1 MKEGLRI
8 AVTSD
13 SHIGR
18 KYPTLEFRE
27 QDVNEGFQLLL
38 EDLGGASPDVL
49 IHGGDL
55 FDTVFPPGWI
65 FDLGLTSLQSV
76 PRAGKDLEIREV
88 VHGQANRSNI
98 FIIHGNHDGS
108 ADARCESGCF
118 SVLKYFDSMSL
129 VNYMDVRK
137 LGEEIYLPRFVLEGG
152 GVRVGIQGIG
162 HRSMS
167 QFQNLFAIAEPLE
180 EVNHNILVVHQSI
193 ADLTTPYTRGEILPM
208 EIFVDRGFDLV
219 IAAHTHKPAE
229 EELRGTKFLVPGST
243 ERIDSGEFGEGKA
256 YYLLDITPEDILYR
270 RVTLDVDSIRR
281 IRRYNVDV
289 DGLSGS
295 EITRQCL
302 DAVTEPSIEEA
313 LLYFVIRGET
323 PHGYMDVDKA
333 DIEGN
338 FRERGARAVK
348 INTKNVVRRDIS
360 KMVADGIGVQV
371 TEKTLEE
378 CISER
383 TIRDLSGNP
392 IRDPTLVALLA
403 RAAFAIYKAYERGEK
418 EAVPG
423 VLEKEILSVAESLHQ
438 GGGDDL

>member
-1 MKEGLRI
+1 MEGLRV

-18 KYPTLEFRE
+18 RYPTLEFRE
-27 QDVNEGFQLLL
+27 QDINDGFKLLL
-38 EDLGGASPDVL
+38 EELGNASPDAM
-49 IHGGDL
+49 IHAGDL

-65 FDLGLTSLQSV
+65 FDLGLTSLQSA
-76 PRAGKDLEIREV
+76 PRPGKGLEIKEV
-88 VHGQANRSNI
+88 AHGQANQSNI

-137 LGEEIYLPRFVLEGG
+137 LGEEIYLPRFILEGG

-162 HRSMS
+162 HRSTT
-167 QFQNLFAIAEPLE
+167 QFQNLFAIAQPLE
-180 EVNHNILVVHQSI
+180 GVDHNILVVHQSI

-208 EIFVDRGFDLV
+208 DTFVDRGFDLV
-219 IAAHTHKPAE
+219 VAGHTHRSAE

-256 YYLLDITPEDILYR
+256 YYLLDITPDDILYR

-281 IRRYNVDV
+281 IRSYAVDV

-295 EITRQCL
+295 EITRQCV
-302 DAVTEPSIEEA
+302 DAVTEPSLEEA
-313 LLYFVIRGET
+313 LLYFIIRGET

-333 DIEGN
+333 DIEGT

-348 INTKNVVRRDIS
+348 VNTKNVVRRDIS
-360 KMVADGIGVQV
+360 RMVADGVGVQV
-371 TEKTLEE
+371 TEKTLEN

-383 TIRDLSGNP
+383 TIRDLAGNP
-392 IRDPTLVALLA
+392 IRDPALIALLA
-403 RAAFAIYKAYERGEK
+403 RAAFAIYQAYERGEK
-418 EAVPG
+418 EAVPA
-423 VLEKEILSVAESLHQ
+423 VLEKEIMSVAESLHRE
-438 GGGDDL
+438 GEEEA